1 MFIGF
6 DWVCSEKQD
15 NNYIHMKS
23 KILTLIL
30 TLFITFNINAQDSLF
45 VKVPKQYSFEFGYRN
60 LFGQSN
66 FANSTTHG
74 YGALFDYAWQL
85 SGFKGKKAKSFITVP
100 MGYTV
105 LLPDDGASKQINMLN
120 YGWTVRH
127 ELSRLFRLWATG
139 CCSTICVSTEPKVRF
154 LVTKHSSIWV

>member
-1 MFIGF
+1 
-6 DWVCSEKQD
+6 
-15 NNYIHMKS
+15 MKS

-66 FANSTTHG
+66 FVNNATHG

-105 LLPDDGASKQINMLN
+105 LLPDNGASKQINN
-120 YGWTVRH
+120 A
-127 ELSRLFRLWATG
+127 ELWLDSATRTFASPKSCSVYRLRAIT
-139 CCSTICVSTEPKVRF
+139 
-154 LVTKHSSIWV
+154 

>member
-30 TLFITFNINAQDSLF
+30 ALFITFNINAQDSLF

-66 FANSTTHG
+66 FVNNATHG

-85 SGFKGKKAKSFITVP
+85 SGFKGKKP
-100 MGYTV
+100 
-105 LLPDDGASKQINMLN
+105 
-120 YGWTVRH
+120 
-127 ELSRLFRLWATG
+127 SRLSPYLWAILFCFPTMALPNK
-139 CCSTICVSTEPKVRF
+139 STC
-154 LVTKHSSIWV
+154 